1 MVYHLLPVKIQL
13 EAEVTFKMPH
23 KTRKQRKA
31 ANPAPVSTPSRQSP
45 AKAVSTALTSP
56 NLLTPEMAAYTKDLA
71 DWEAQ
76 NARCREIIM
85 NTLIPGS
92 EPWKIAEQFEKASD
106 IWKALNDRYGN
117 KDEPFPNMGVPG
129 FDVPPPRAESRP
141 APKSEAERERIRKK
155 AAQDA
160 QQLKKEL
167 LEQVLAYDIDL
178 SGSDPKDVEAFEE
191 RKERLKAMT
200 KLTPEQESAAFKQL
214 SESALRS
221 LESLDDKAPP
231 KNAASRR
238 RQNSRSQQKM
248 SQFLCTLDSTL
259 AKLTTIASS
268 IAELQ
273 PGPAM
278 HPNHVTS
285 SNTLSS
291 LGTAPAFPPPA
302 TKPPACPIS
311 PPLTTQPSPPT
322 PPKNKGYSN
331 KATSPPISTAY
342 PDPSTLAP
350 SLFKFPEELAR
361 NQRFLWALIN
371 GDNVDKGQGKESKE
385 YAPAVS

>member
-1 MVYHLLPVKIQL
+1 
-13 EAEVTFKMPH
+13 MPH

-31 ANPAPVSTPSRQSP
+31 ANPAPMTAPSRSAP

-56 NLLTPEMAAYTKDLA
+56 DLLSPEMAAYTKDLA

-117 KDEPFPNMGVPG
+117 KDEPFPNLGFPG
-129 FDVPPPRAESRP
+129 LDIPSPRGESRS
-141 APKSEAERERIRKK
+141 APKSDAEREKIRKK

-160 QQLKKEL
+160 QQLQNEL
-167 LEQVLAYDIDL
+167 LEQVLAYDIDFR
-178 SGSDPKDVEAFEE
+178 GSNTKEIEAFEE

-200 KLTPEQESAAFKQL
+200 KLTPEQESAVLKQA

-221 LESLDDKAPP
+221 LESLDDKDLP

-248 SQFLCTLDSTL
+248 TQFLNTLDSTL
-259 AKLTTIASS
+259 AKLTAIASS

-273 PGPAM
+273 PGPAL
-278 HPNHVTS
+278 HPNHITPS
-285 SNTLSS
+285 SSHHS
-291 LGTAPAFPPPA
+291 IGPPPAFPPPES
-302 TKPPACPIS
+302 KPPACPVS
-311 PPLTTQPSPPT
+311 PPAPT
-322 PPKNKGYSN
+322 PKRALPPVRNRSSTDSAPTSN
-331 KATSPPISTAY
+331 VPPAH

-350 SLFKFPEELAR
+350 TLFKVPEELAR

-371 GDNVDKGQGKESKE
+371 GDNAEGGLEDGKAAYVS
-385 YAPAVS
+385 AVS

>member
-1 MVYHLLPVKIQL
+1 
-13 EAEVTFKMPH
+13 MPH

-31 ANPAPVSTPSRQSP
+31 ANPSPITAPTRPSP
-45 AKAVSTALTSP
+45 AKVVSTALTSP
-56 NLLTPEMAAYTKDLA
+56 DVTPEMAAYTRDLA
-71 DWEAQ
+71 DWEAE

-92 EPWKIAEQFEKASD
+92 EPWKIAEQFEKAND
-106 IWKALNDRYGN
+106 IWKALNDRYGS

-129 FDVPPPRAESRP
+129 LDMPPPRAESRP
-141 APKSEAERERIRKK
+141 APKSDAERERIRKK

-178 SGSDPKDVEAFEE
+178 SGSDPKDIEAFEE

-200 KLTPEQESAAFKQL
+200 KPTPEQESAAFKQL

-221 LESLDDKAPP
+221 LESLDDKDTP

-285 SNTLSS
+285 SN
-291 LGTAPAFPPPA
+291 AHPAIGPPPTFPPPV
-302 TKPPACPIS
+302 TRPPACPVPS
-311 PPLTTQPSPPT
+311 PSIVQRSPPT
-322 PPKNKGYSN
+322 PPRNSGSSGR
-331 KATSPPISTAY
+331 ASTSSGSTAY
-342 PDPSTLAP
+342 PDPATIAPTL
-350 SLFKFPEELAR
+350 FRFPEELAR

-371 GDNVDKGQGKESKE
+371 GDNIDGEKEHKSPE
-385 YAPAVS
+385 YAPAIS